1 VSELQDEGGLG
12 GELRRKMLEGGF
24 VLSGEVLT
32 ERESALFS
40 LLVAKS
46 SSSRYA
52 PGEVIVEA
60 GIVTRVVVLLI
71 SGTIAAKRAGSD
83 HDGDIVDVR
92 SCARHGLWRT
102 HDHSQDPQSLVQDHY
117 IGEHAFLQ
125 GCNIGPTVRLLAH
138 TEVECLL
145 VSHDV
150 LELLSC
156 NEPFVGVRFFR
167 SLAIALGRRIERQML
182 SLYAEAYGM
191 SK

>member
-1 VSELQDEGGLG
+1 MSEVQHESGLG
-12 GELRRKMLEGGF
+12 GELRRKLLEWGF
-24 VLSGEVLT
+24 VLPGEVLT

-40 LLVAKS
+40 QLVAKS

-52 PGEVIVEA
+52 PGDVIVEA
-60 GIVTRVVVLLI
+60 GTVTRMVMLLI
-71 SGTIAAKRAGSD
+71 SGTVAAKSAG
-83 HDGDIVDVR
+83 GDIVDVR
-92 SCARHGLWRT
+92 SCSRHGLWRT
-102 HDHSQDPQSLVQDHY
+102 HNHSKDPQSLVQDHY
-117 IGEHAFLQ
+117 MGEHAFLQ

-182 SLYAEAYGM
+182 SLYAEAYVM
-191 SK
+191 